1 MFSRLSSS
9 KFPLYRGRLM
19 FPSAAYL
26 SVDLKKQIKELEK
39 EIEYLKTS
47 NYNTTIE
54 AGMWKGRYNQLKD
67 KEAAENV
74 GATMGILITFSVLY
88 FLVSK

>member
-1 MFSRLSSS
+1 
-9 KFPLYRGRLM
+9 M